1 MLIFF
6 FLFIFYLVVQHSK
19 TQSEP
24 VSETVVTVTVTRLT
38 VTRTPTKAL
47 VVTCPQKRPSSW
59 KLLESN
65 HRLWNKV
72 GRKISKTLCT
82 SDTSLRLPKPLSFT
96 LMSNCSA
103 ESHNWILNLEHFL
116 SPALFSTLFRF
127 FLCWGYTFAT
137 VCLRVWVY
145 QSRQAHYVFISPTTS
160 VPPFRPS
167 TRSSRLW
174 NFDNGTWKMT

>member
-6 FLFIFYLVVQHSK
+6 IFFLFFFYLVVQHSK

-127 FLCWGYTFAT
+127 FFMLRLYVCHCVFEGVSLSKQTSPLCFYKPDYF
-137 VCLRVWVY
+137 
-145 QSRQAHYVFISPTTS
+145 SPS
-160 VPPFRPS
+160 I
-167 TRSSRLW
+167 
-174 NFDNGTWKMT
+174 